1 MAKKI
6 TAVYKVVVTLDDGR
20 KLSARFPTYDL
31 AYDYMIAAR
40 KHDAVDDIEYFDPT
54 TLYRDAE
61 DAMDTLN
68 LWVWGAS

>member
-6 TAVYKVVVTLDDGR
+6 TETYEVIVTLGNGR

-40 KHDAVDDIEYFDPT
+40 EHDAVDNVECPDPT

-61 DAMDTLN
+61 DAMDTLK
-68 LWVWGAS
+68 LWAS